1 MRCSVGS
8 FRTRLYVILFV
19 FLCLSSAYKPE
30 VIALWRATHA
40 NSVVIGER
48 NLRIPFPWAVSSTSL
63 PAKARPFATLWPTWK
78 DDDVD
83 VLFEK
88 TPADQERESDEMW
101 VLDRHARFT
110 SGGYKDIRNESF
122 GGGTILCSE
131 VPSNGILIAY
141 CRSKANINLIYRGSG
156 VGLQSA
162 TALMPAE

>member
-19 FLCLSSAYKPE
+19 LLCLSSAYKPE

-63 PAKARPFATLWPTWK
+63 PARARSFSTLWPTWK
-78 DDDVD
+78 DDDIGVQFD
-83 VLFEK
+83 KTSAEQEK
-88 TPADQERESDEMW
+88 ESDETW
-101 VLDRHARFT
+101 VLERNARFT

-122 GGGTILCSE
+122 SGGTILCSE
-131 VPSNGILIAY
+131 VPGKGISIAY
-141 CRSKANINLIYRGSG
+141 CRSKANINLIYRGSRA
-156 VGLQSA
+156 GLQSA
-162 TALMPAE
+162 VALIPAE